1 MERSEAVL
9 GRRILDGIRYMTLAT
24 AGPTGRPWAT
34 PVWFAHHGY
43 TELWWVSRPGARHSQ
58 NLAVRPEAGIVVFD
72 STVPISTGQG
82 VYVEAVAA
90 EADEADLAHGL
101 AVYSRQAEAEG
112 GRAWGP
118 DDVTGE
124 ARLRLYRA
132 QVVEAFVLSPKD
144 ERVPV
149 NLASE

>member
-1 MERSEAVL
+1 MDYSST

-24 AGPTGRPWAT
+24 ASANGRPWAT

-43 TELWWVSRPGARHSQ
+43 EELWWVSRPGSRHSL
-58 NLAVRPEAGIVVFD
+58 NLAVRPQAGIAVFD

-82 VYVEAVAA
+82 VYVEAVAG
-90 EADEADLAHGL
+90 EAPGEDLARGL
-101 AVYSRQAEAEG
+101 AVYSRCSEAEG

-118 DDVTGE
+118 DDVTG
-124 ARLRLYRA
+124 AAHLRLYRA
-132 QVVEAFVLSPKD
+132 QVVEAFVLSPED

-149 NLASE
+149 DLASA